1 MSKSW
6 TLIGATVLGL
16 SLATTAY
23 ACDLAAP
30 DAKAAG
36 PGCAR
41 AWMDDHLKLNDLL
54 TVGTHNS
61 YKAAIPPAEMAVIA
75 HTSPKA
81 AAGLDYSHRPLPEQ
95 LDAGARQLE
104 LDVVYDPD
112 GGRYAHPLLPSLLGE
127 TLDPAYVATMQ
138 KPGFKVMHI
147 PDIDFRSVCTTFVDC
162 LTQIRTWSRAHPDHA
177 PILIT
182 INAKDDNPT
191 PGGVK
196 PLPFTPKAYDAFDAE
211 VRSVFA
217 PSELITPDDVQ
228 GHYPTLRDA
237 VMHDAWPT
245 LAKARGKVLIVLD
258 ETPEKVAVYRGAR
271 RSLEGRVMFISTDEA
286 SPAAAILILNDPIKD
301 GPRIAADVRAGY
313 LVRTRAD
320 ADTVEARKNDTA
332 PRDAALASGAQAV
345 STDYMTPDPRFAGG
359 YQVKLPGGAAVVCN
373 PLRAA
378 TACGDLP
385 IELASADAETRAQM
399 PRSQMPRSQM
409 SGSPSA
415 PAQLS
420 SYLTPETTPDPTR
433 YLPSP
438 PRPGGPEAQ
447 ADRAVFDQTRALK
460 GTARWTM
467 ATDDVKSGLADMYA
481 HFSCA
486 LGFKLTPA
494 MVPALN
500 RIFLRAAAS
509 GQAVVDGPKAAFDRS
524 RPFVG
529 HDAPICEARTAHL
542 EHQPDYPSGHATE
555 GWAFALILT
564 ELNPSRAT
572 AILERGRA
580 YGESRVVCGSHTVSA
595 VQAGFVN
602 AAAWIAALHG
612 SADFR
617 ADMDAARTELAAAAK
632 SAPAETCPA
641 EAALLTPSPY

>member
-1 MSKSW
+1 MQKSL
-6 TLIGATVLGL
+6 TLISLTAMGVV
-16 SLATTAY
+16 LATSAY

-30 DAKAAG
+30 DARAAG

-41 AWMDDHLKLNDLL
+41 AWMDAHLKLNDLL

-75 HTSPKA
+75 RTAPKA
-81 AAGLDYSHRPLPEQ
+81 ALGLDYSHLPLPEQ

-127 TLDPAYVATMQ
+127 TLDPAYIATM
-138 KPGFKVMHI
+138 KAPGFKAMHV
-147 PDIDFRSVCTTFVDC
+147 PDIDFRSVCTTFVQC
-162 LTQIRTWSRAHPDHA
+162 LTQVRIWSHAHPDHA

-196 PLPFTPKAYDAFDAE
+196 PLPFTLEAYDAFDAE

-217 PSELITPDDVQ
+217 PSDLITPDDVQ
-228 GHYPTLRDA
+228 GAYPTLRDA
-237 VMHDAWPT
+237 VLHDAWPT

-258 ETPEKVAVYRGAR
+258 ESPDKVAVYRGAR

-301 GPRIAADVRAGY
+301 GPRIADVRAGY

-332 PRDAALASGAQAV
+332 PRDAALATGAQAV

-359 YQVKLPGGAAVVCN
+359 YQVTLPGGAAVVCN

-378 TACGDLP
+378 TACGGLP
-385 IELASADAETRAQM
+385 VELASADDA
-399 PRSQMPRSQM
+399 PRSRM
-409 SGSPSA
+409 SGAPTQAGSAASMSP
-415 PAQLS
+415 
-420 SYLTPETTPDPTR
+420 YLTPQTTPDPTR
-433 YLPSP
+433 YLPAP
-438 PRPGGPEAQ
+438 PRPGGAEAQ

-460 GTARWTM
+460 GTARWAM
-467 ATDDVKSGLADMYA
+467 ATDDVQSGLPDMYA

-494 MVPALN
+494 AVPALN
-500 RIFLRAAAS
+500 RIFLRAAPS
-509 GQAVVDGPKAAFDRS
+509 GQAIVDGPKHAFDRP

-529 HDAPICEARTAHL
+529 NDAPICEARTQHL
-542 EHQPDYPSGHATE
+542 EHEPDYPSGHATE
-555 GWAFALILT
+555 GWAVALILA
-564 ELNPSRAT
+564 ELDPARAT
-572 AILERGRA
+572 QILERGRA
-580 YGESRVVCGSHTVSA
+580 FGESRVVCGSHTVSA
-595 VQAGFVN
+595 VQAGFIN
-602 AAAWIAALHG
+602 AAGWVAALHG
-612 SADFR
+612 SAAFR
-617 ADMDAARTELAAAAK
+617 ADMDAARLELAAT
-632 SAPAETCPA
+632 SNSQPPETCPA

>member
-1 MSKSW
+1 MFKFT
-6 TLIGATVLGL
+6 TLVSATIAGL
-16 SLATTAY
+16 AIATTAN

-41 AWMDDHLKLNDLL
+41 TWMDANLRLNDLM

-75 HTSPKA
+75 QTSPKA
-81 AAGLDYSHRPLPEQ
+81 AAGLDYSHRPLTDQ

-112 GGRYAHPLLPSLLGE
+112 GGRYAHPLLPALLGE
-127 TLDPAYVATMQ
+127 KLDPAYVAIME
-138 KPGFKVMHI
+138 KPGFKVMHV
-147 PDIDFRSVCTTFVDC
+147 PDIDFRSVCATFVAC

-196 PLPFTPKAYDAFDAE
+196 PLLFTPEAYDAFDAE

-217 PSELITPDDVQ
+217 PGELITPDDVQ
-228 GHYPTLRDA
+228 GGSPTLRDA
-237 VMHDAWPT
+237 VLHDAWPT
-245 LAKARGKVLIVLD
+245 LAKAKGKVLIVLD

-271 RSLEGRVMFISTDEA
+271 HSLEGRVMFISTDEA
-286 SPAAAILILNDPIKD
+286 SPAAAILIVNDPIKD
-301 GPRIAADVRAGY
+301 GARIAADVRAGY
-313 LVRTRAD
+313 VVRTRAD
-320 ADTVEARKNDTA
+320 ADTVEARKDDTG
-332 PRDAALASGAQAV
+332 PRDAALVGGAQAV
-345 STDYMTPDPRFAGG
+345 STDYMTPDPRFPAG

-373 PLRAA
+373 PIRAA
-378 TACGDLP
+378 TKCAGLP
-385 IELASADAETRAQM
+385 VELASLADAPDPATGPPGAA
-399 PRSQMPRSQM
+399 
-409 SGSPSA
+409 A
-415 PAQLS
+415 PTTP
-420 SYLTPETTPDPTR
+420 YLTPSETPDPTR

-438 PRPGGPEAQ
+438 PRSGGPEAA
-447 ADRAVFDQTRALK
+447 ADRAVFEQTRMLK
-460 GTARWTM
+460 GTARWAM
-467 ATDDVKSGLADMYA
+467 ATDDVEGDLPDMYA

-494 MVPALN
+494 AVPALN
-500 RIFLRAAAS
+500 RIFLRTAAS
-509 GQAVVDGPKAAFDRS
+509 GQAIVVDAKRAFARP
-524 RPFVG
+524 RPFLG
-529 HDAPICEARTAHL
+529 NDAPICEARTPHL
-542 EHQPDYPSGHATE
+542 AQDSDYPSGHATG
-555 GWAFALILT
+555 GWAFALILA
-564 ELNPSRAT
+564 ELDPSRAT
-572 AILERGRA
+572 QILERGRA

-602 AAAWIAALHG
+602 GAAWVAALHG

-617 ADMDAARTELAAAAK
+617 ADMDAARIALAAAAK
-632 SAPAETCPA
+632 TQPAEICPA
-641 EAALLTPSPY
+641 QAGLLSPSPY